1 MPYICIDFSF
11 KHSIIM
17 AKKTKVITEEAV
29 AEVVDQTPPVS
40 IMRVSDNGEVN
51 LEGLTPA
58 QIKRYSEISKS
69 LDSRD
74 LSSISSYG
82 SDLQRAMDSYSNEFL
97 SKQMSSQTSIE
108 SARLISDLLGEL
120 HEVNIEDLEAPSSF
134 MRFLRRI
141 PLLKRLV
148 TSVEQVRMKY
158 NTIQENIDAITKKL
172 AATRQIAIRD
182 NNLLQK
188 QFENNC
194 DYVDQIEELIIA
206 GKLKSVEIERQLD
219 EMKSQPEL
227 YREYQITDLEEFKNS
242 LDMRLNDL
250 IVLRYAFKQ
259 SLTQIRIIQR
269 TNMLDANNT
278 ESQISMTIPL
288 WKNQLSLAVALYNQ
302 KQSIEVKTKVTDAT
316 NQILSKNSEMM
327 KVQSI
332 EVARQSQ
339 RPVIDIETLRKTT
352 QDLLETV
359 EGIKAAQAEGAAKRA
374 AAEEELRKLEQET
387 ARVAIGAV
395 DSTKRIIS
403 KELRGIES

>member
-1 MPYICIDFSF
+1 
-11 KHSIIM
+11 M

-206 GKLKSVEIERQLD
+206 GKLKSDEIERELD
-219 EMKSQPEL
+219 GMKSQPEL

-242 LDMRLNDL
+242 LDIRLNDL

-302 KQSIEVKTKVTDAT
+302 KQSIEVKAKVTDAT